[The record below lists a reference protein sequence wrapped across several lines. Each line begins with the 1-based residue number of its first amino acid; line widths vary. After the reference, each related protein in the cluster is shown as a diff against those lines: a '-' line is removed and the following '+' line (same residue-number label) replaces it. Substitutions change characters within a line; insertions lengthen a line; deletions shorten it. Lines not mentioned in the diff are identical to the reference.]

1 MGEVH
6 TAIDTRLDRT
16 VAVKQLRAD
25 LAEQPTVRRRFEHEA
40 IAAARLSHPNVV
52 AVYDTGEDD
61 GIPYLVMERLPGRS
75 LADELSG
82 GRLPVERTRQLA
94 FEILDA
100 LDAAHRAGI
109 VHRDIKPS
117 NILLTQ
123 DGRAKVADFGI
134 AKTLESSDQT
144 LTGQLMATPAYL
156 APERALG
163 QAATPQ
169 GDLYSVG
176 VLLYEAL
183 AGRRPFTGETPLALL
198 HAIERESPTP
208 LRQLRPDVPA
218 AMNEVVERAMAR
230 DPRQRFV
237 DAGEMRAAVARP
249 DRVDAPTLPALPN
262 LAASSATRELTPTLP
277 TPTTADPYALSS
289 PPRAATVA
297 PRRRR
302 SRTLARFVVLTAVL
316 VTLLIALISLTS
328 GNDRVP
334 SSRARAAASSAPT
347 VPTTIPVTTV
357 PTTLPAKV
365 RTQPQTI
372 ADLVALLSA
381 NPTAFGLQANQLRDR
396 LERLLVHSP
405 GRGGKDVAKLI
416 SDINHWVANG
426 ELDPTIGAS
435 AVRVLGGA
443 SAPLAGGEGD

>member
-1 MGEVH
+1 
-6 TAIDTRLDRT
+6 
-16 VAVKQLRAD
+16 
-25 LAEQPTVRRRFEHEA
+25 
-40 IAAARLSHPNVV
+40 
-52 AVYDTGEDD
+52 
-61 GIPYLVMERLPGRS
+61 
-75 LADELSG
+75 
-82 GRLPVERTRQLA
+82 
-94 FEILDA
+94 
-100 LDAAHRAGI
+100 
-109 VHRDIKPS
+109 
-117 NILLTQ
+117 
-123 DGRAKVADFGI
+123 
-134 AKTLESSDQT
+134 
-144 LTGQLMATPAYL
+144 
-156 APERALG
+156 
-163 QAATPQ
+163 
-169 GDLYSVG
+169 
-176 VLLYEAL
+176 
-183 AGRRPFTGETPLALL
+183 
-198 HAIERESPTP
+198 
-208 LRQLRPDVPA
+208 
-218 AMNEVVERAMAR
+218 
-230 DPRQRFV
+230 
-237 DAGEMRAAVARP
+237 
-249 DRVDAPTLPALPN
+249 
-262 LAASSATRELTPTLP
+262 
-277 TPTTADPYALSS
+277 
-289 PPRAATVA
+289 
-297 PRRRR
+297 
-302 SRTLARFVVLTAVL
+302 VLTAVL